1 MNAWLHTR
9 TINDLAGTSTEH
21 PPVQVCGDPQH
32 LMDIFGNT
40 HPEYVRRGD
49 TWVRTRPHRMNPDGT
64 PDHDRTTMTT
74 IKDLEL
80 RIKSAES
87 TLEMLRGE
95 LEELRQQQQQK
106 PEPESLFGRWAT
118 HKEFGRGIII
128 SDKPDSDGDVR
139 FAYRNSSYTD
149 HVDTRFV
156 LPESLTIDLATL
168 TTTED
173 FDNAPEGTI
182 VEGTMPPKAVAVKT
196 EDGWYRTGGM
206 HAIAV
211 EYMPT
216 CRVIRWGEN
225 K

>member
-1 MNAWLHTR
+1 MSAVMWVEPGGEIR
-9 TINDLAGTSTEH
+9 WE
-21 PPVQVCGDPQH
+21 PQPQKG
-32 LMDIFGNT
+32 L
-40 HPEYVRRGD
+40 E
-49 TWVRTRPHRMNPDGT
+49 
-64 PDHDRTTMTT
+64 TTMTT
-74 IKDLEL
+74 INVLES
-80 RIKSAES
+80 RISSAEAS
-87 TLEMLRGE
+87 LTFVKDQLAGLKTHLQE
-95 LEELRQQQQQK
+95 LKEKQDKQ
-106 PEPESLFGRWAT
+106 PEPEQEDLFGRWAT
-118 HKEFGRGIII
+118 HPEYGRGIIV
-128 SDKPDSDGDVR
+128 SAKPDGDGDLR
-139 FAYRNSSYTD
+139 FAYRTIRYTD

-156 LPESLTIDLATL
+156 LPESLTIDPVTL

-182 VEGTMPPKAVAVKT
+182 VEGPMYPKAVAIKT

>member
-1 MNAWLHTR
+1 M
-9 TINDLAGTSTEH
+9 TS
-21 PPVQVCGDPQH
+21 
-32 LMDIFGNT
+32 
-40 HPEYVRRGD
+40 
-49 TWVRTRPHRMNPDGT
+49 
-64 PDHDRTTMTT
+64 

-80 RIKSAES
+80 RIKSAAS

-118 HKEFGRGIII
+118 HKERGRVLII
-128 SDKPDSDGDVR
+128 SDRPDCTNTVATIVKGV
-139 FAYRNSSYTD
+139 AT
-149 HVDTRFV
+149 
-156 LPESLTIDLATL
+156 ESMFWADIDNLTLDPVTL
-168 TTTED
+168 NTTED
-173 FDNAPEGTI
+173 FEKAPVGTI
-182 VEGTMPPKAVAVKT
+182 VEAPMYPKDVAVKT

>member
-1 MNAWLHTR
+1 
-9 TINDLAGTSTEH
+9 
-21 PPVQVCGDPQH
+21 
-32 LMDIFGNT
+32 
-40 HPEYVRRGD
+40 
-49 TWVRTRPHRMNPDGT
+49 
-64 PDHDRTTMTT
+64 MTD

-95 LEELRQQQQQK
+95 LEELRQQEQQE
-106 PEPESLFGRWAT
+106 PEQESLFGRWAT
-118 HKEFGRGIII
+118 HPEHGRGIII
-128 SDKPDSDGDVR
+128 SDKPDFGGEVK
-139 FAYRNSSYTD
+139 FAYHWN
-149 HVDTRFV
+149 
-156 LPESLTIDLATL
+156 PEDEDSTTCHYVNLGGLALDPVTLATAK
-168 TTTED
+168 D
-173 FDNAPEGTI
+173 FDKAPVGTI
-182 VEGTMPPKAVAVKT
+182 VEATMYPKDVAVKT

>member
-1 MNAWLHTR
+1 
-9 TINDLAGTSTEH
+9 
-21 PPVQVCGDPQH
+21 
-32 LMDIFGNT
+32 
-40 HPEYVRRGD
+40 
-49 TWVRTRPHRMNPDGT
+49 
-64 PDHDRTTMTT
+64 MTT

-118 HKEFGRGIII
+118 HKEFGRGIIV
-128 SDKPDSDGDVR
+128 SYKPDSDGDVR
-139 FAYRNSSYTD
+139 FAYLNSSYTD

-156 LPESLTIDLATL
+156 LPEHLDLDPATL

-173 FDNAPEGTI
+173 FDKAPVGTI
-182 VEGTMPPKAVAVKT
+182 VEAPMYPKDVAVKT

-216 CRVIRWGEN
+216 CRVIRWGN
-225 K
+225 GQ